1 MTANRRPP
9 PGNRCHYFANCV
21 ATFIASALAITV
33 AAPAWAAWPT
43 QPVRLI
49 VGFPAGSSPD
59 TMARLIAEPLAQSLG
74 QPVVVENKAG
84 AGGVVGVQQTLAQN
98 DGHSLGITIN
108 GPMTTAPR
116 LVKNLSYD
124 PVKDVQPVSLVATS
138 PLVLVLATKAPP
150 TDLAGFVQWAKAAP
164 TEITYGSVGQGS
176 GSHLTAELF
185 AATAGLKMLHV
196 PYKSFPEVTNA
207 ILGQEIDSAFMAPSG
222 ALAQFK
228 AGKLK
233 ILGITSPQR
242 SALAPEVPT
251 IAEAGGMPGFTAE
264 LWIAMIAPPSLPA
277 DVVARVN
284 AEVTRIL
291 ADGATRDKML
301 AIGWEPVGGAPQVL
315 ADRITADT
323 VLWGGVIDKAGL
335 QVK

>member
-1 MTANRRPP
+1 MNPSRRPNA
-9 PGNRCHYFANCV
+9 GSRRSFIATCV
-21 ATFIASALAITV
+21 AAALSITA

-43 QPVRLI
+43 KPVRLV

-84 AGGVVGVQQTLAQN
+84 AGGVIGVQQTLLQN
-98 DGHSLGITIN
+98 DGHTLGITIN
-108 GPMTTAPR
+108 GPLTTAPR

-138 PLVLVLATKAPP
+138 PLVLVLSTKAPP
-150 TDLAGFVQWAKAAP
+150 TDLAGFVQWAKTAP

-207 ILGQEIDSAFMAPSG
+207 ILGQQIDSAFMAPSG

-291 ADGATRDKML
+291 ADATTRDKML
-301 AIGWEPVGGAPQVL
+301 AIGWEPVGGAAQVL

-323 VLWGGVIDKAGL
+323 ALWGGVIDKAGL